1 MARRTRMFMT
11 FPGIVVVCLLL
22 LGGSMETANE
32 VDPYKIL
39 GVTKSAS
46 QAEIKKVYKRLVREW
61 HPDKNKNEGAE
72 DMFIKI
78 TKSYEIL
85 FNEEK
90 RTNYDR
96 YGQTDDTQPYGHGHY
111 GHRHDHFYFDE
122 SFFHF
127 PFNNK
132 GNREFA
138 DSKYALHFNQY
149 VNDVVPDS
157 YKRPYL
163 IKITSDWCFSCI
175 HIEPVWK
182 EVVLELEALGVGIG
196 VVDVGYER
204 RLANH
209 LGAHR
214 TPSILGVI
222 NGKVTFFHYSVVKE
236 HLRQFVEDLLPQRLV
251 EKVTDRNDLQ
261 FLNSWHEQNKPHV
274 LLFDQVPVVPLLYK
288 LTAFAYK
295 DYVQFGYVDQGLSE
309 TANLLKQFNI
319 NTYAPTMLVFKEST
333 DKPADI
339 IQAKGMKKQIIDEFI
354 TNNKF
359 LLVPRLVN
367 QKLFDELCPVKQFHR
382 RRKYCVL
389 LITGDEESYT
399 IGNQAFL
406 SFASTNT
413 KEVVRFAY
421 VYQRLQQSLCDILL
435 KTKDSTPPPPPP
447 QVFILERRNAAG
459 KVLYMEVAGGWNGTD
474 EDKQRLLDELE
485 RLQKDPSI
493 LNYDAMLPELNNEFA
508 SMFLIRWIYTAYDY
522 LSEIL
527 DDILHNN
534 WREMM
539 PLLSLIFS
547 ALFILF
553 GTVVVQAFS
562 RPPKKNF
569 VEVTELTDITY
580 TSNLVKLRPGHMN
593 VVLVLTDTTKN
604 VLLSKFAKEVYSFTG
619 REMMPL
625 LSLIFSALFILFGT
639 VVVQAFSRPPKKNF
653 VEVTELTDITYT
665 SNLVKLR
672 PGHMNVVLVLTDT
685 TKNVLLSKFAKEVYS
700 FTGSLAL
707 HFSFLNVDKHSAWMG
722 TLLEFAQDAI
732 QIDTEEDDGARHK
745 IDYTGYVLALN
756 GHKKYLCLF
765 KPVYTG
771 EEGGSSEEEGP
782 GGATGGGKRSR
793 SRSRDDHPPRRST
806 PRSRSTATLQ
816 IHHKLDRLGLWM
828 ERLME
833 GTLPRYYIPAWPGL
847 DKITGPK

>member
-1 MARRTRMFMT
+1 MAGGRMSVQLA
-11 FPGIVVVCLLL
+11 VVVVLSVLLT
-22 LGGSMETANE
+22 GATHAGPEM
-32 VDPYKIL
+32 DPYKIL
-39 GVTKSAS
+39 GVTRTAS
-46 QAEIKKVYKRLVREW
+46 QAEIKKVYKRLAKEW
-61 HPDKNKNEGAE
+61 HPDKNKNPGAE

-85 FNEEK
+85 SNEDK
-90 RTNYDR
+90 RANYDR
-96 YGQTDDTQPYGHGHY
+96 YGQTDDTQPYGGSRH
-111 GHRHDHFYFDE
+111 GHRHDSFYFDE
-122 SFFHF
+122 SFFNF
-127 PFNNK
+127 PFNSKNH
-132 GNREFA
+132 RDFA
-138 DSKYALHFNQY
+138 DSKYILHFNQY

-182 EVVLELEALGVGIG
+182 EVVQEMETLGVGIG

-222 NGKVTFFHYSVVKE
+222 NGKVTFFHYAVAKE

-251 EKVTDRNDLQ
+251 ERVTDTNDLQ
-261 FLNSWHEQNKPHV
+261 FLNSWHELNKPHV

-295 DYVQFGYVDQGLSE
+295 DYLQFGYVDQGLSE
-309 TANLLKQFNI
+309 TANLQKQFNI
-319 NTYAPTMLVFKEST
+319 NTYAPTMLVFKENT
-333 DKPADI
+333 DNPADI
-339 IQAKGMKKQIIDEFI
+339 IQAKGMKKQIIDEFMS
-354 TNNKF
+354 NNKF

-389 LITGDEESYT
+389 LITGDEETFSF
-399 IGNQAFL
+399 GNQAFL
-406 SFASTNT
+406 SFASTNAR
-413 KEVVRFAY
+413 EVVRFAY
-421 VYQRLQQSLCDILL
+421 VYQRLQQPLCDILMQN
-435 KTKDSTPPPPPP
+435 KDSEQSPT
-447 QVFILERRNAAG
+447 QVVILERRNAAG
-459 KVLYMEVAGGWNGTD
+459 KALFKPVTAWNGSE
-474 EDKQRLLDELE
+474 EDKQRLLEELQ

-493 LNYDAMLPELNNEFA
+493 LIHDAMLPELNNEFA
-508 SMFLIRWIYTAYDY
+508 SMFVIRWIYASYDY
-522 LSEIL
+522 LSEVI

-553 GTVVVQAFS
+553 GTVVIQAFS

-580 TSNLVKLRPGHMN
+580 MSNLVKLRPGHMN
-593 VVLVLTDTTKN
+593 IVLVLTDASKN
-604 VLLSKFAKEVYSFTG
+604 
-619 REMMPL
+619 
-625 LSLIFSALFILFGT
+625 I
-639 VVVQAFSRPPKKNF
+639 
-653 VEVTELTDITYT
+653 
-665 SNLVKLR
+665 
-672 PGHMNVVLVLTDT
+672 
-685 TKNVLLSKFAKEVYS
+685 LLSKFAKEVYS
-700 FTGSLAL
+700 FTGSLTL
-707 HFSFLNVDKHSAWMG
+707 HFSFLNIDKHSQWMN
-722 TLLEFAQDAI
+722 TLLEYAQDAT
-732 QIDTEEDDGARHK
+732 QIDADEDDGGNHK
-745 IDYTGYVLALN
+745 MDYTGYVLALN

-771 EEGGSSEEEGP
+771 EDLEGKSSEDEGSTS
-782 GGATGGGKRSR
+782 GNRSR
-793 SRSRDDHPPRRST
+793 SSSRDDHPSRKSN
-806 PRSRSTATLQ
+806 RSRSISTLQ

-847 DKITGPK
+847 DKITPSK

>member
-1 MARRTRMFMT
+1 MAGSKMPLTL
-11 FPGIVVVCLLL
+11 GVVVVLSALLT
-22 LGGSMETANE
+22 GAIHAAPEM
-32 VDPYKIL
+32 DPYKIL
-39 GVTKSAS
+39 GVTRTAS
-46 QAEIKKVYKRLVREW
+46 QAEIKKVYKRLAKEW
-61 HPDKNKNEGAE
+61 HPDKNKNPGAE

-85 FNEEK
+85 SSEDK
-90 RTNYDR
+90 RANYDR
-96 YGQTDDTQPYGHGHY
+96 YGQTDDTQPYGGGHY
-111 GHRHDHFYFDE
+111 GQRHDSFYFDE
-122 SFFHF
+122 TFFNF
-127 PFNNK
+127 PFNSKNH
-132 GNREFA
+132 RDFA
-138 DSKYALHFNQY
+138 DSKYTLHFNQY
-149 VNDVVPDS
+149 VKDVVPDS

-182 EVVLELEALGVGIG
+182 EVVQEMENLGVGIG

-222 NGKVTFFHYSVVKE
+222 NGKVTFFHYAVAKQ
-236 HLRQFVEDLLPQRLV
+236 HLKQFVEDLLPQRLV
-251 EKVTDRNDLQ
+251 ERVTDKNDLQ
-261 FLNSWHEQNKPHV
+261 FLNSWHELNKPHV

-295 DYVQFGYVDQGLSE
+295 DYLQFGYVDQGLSE
-309 TANLLKQFNI
+309 TANLQKQFNI
-319 NTYAPTMLVFKEST
+319 NTYAPTMLVFKENI

-354 TNNKF
+354 SNNKF
-359 LLVPRLVN
+359 LLAPRLVN

-389 LITGDEESYT
+389 LITSYEET
-399 IGNQAFL
+399 FTFGNQEFL

-421 VYQRLQQSLCDILL
+421 VYQQLQQPLCDVL
-435 KTKDSTPPPPPP
+435 TQNKDSAQSQP
-447 QVFILERRNAAG
+447 QVVILERRNAAG
-459 KVLYMEVAGGWNGTD
+459 KALFKPVTAWNGS
-474 EDKQRLLDELE
+474 EEEKQHLLEELE

-493 LNYDAMLPELNNEFA
+493 LIHDAMLPELNNEFA
-508 SMFLIRWIYTAYDY
+508 SMFVIRWIYASYDY
-522 LSEIL
+522 LSEVI

-553 GTVVVQAFS
+553 GTVVIQAFS
-562 RPPKKNF
+562 DSSEEKQTKQKAKDGTKTENGSPGAGTSRQESIRPPKKNF

-580 TSNLVKLRPGHMN
+580 MSNLVKLRPGHMN
-593 VVLVLTDTTKN
+593 IVLVLTDASKN
-604 VLLSKFAKEVYSFTG
+604 
-619 REMMPL
+619 
-625 LSLIFSALFILFGT
+625 I
-639 VVVQAFSRPPKKNF
+639 
-653 VEVTELTDITYT
+653 
-665 SNLVKLR
+665 
-672 PGHMNVVLVLTDT
+672 
-685 TKNVLLSKFAKEVYS
+685 LLSKFAKEVYS
-700 FTGSLAL
+700 FTGSQTL
-707 HFSFLNVDKHSAWMG
+707 HFSFLNIDKHGEWMN
-722 TLLEFAQDAI
+722 TLLEYTHDSMQMDA
-732 QIDTEEDDGARHK
+732 DEDNGGNHK

-756 GHKKYLCLF
+756 GHKKYFCLF

-771 EEGGSSEEEGP
+771 EDLDSKSSEDEGGVLAGRLRSSSREDHP
-782 GGATGGGKRSR
+782 QRKPNRSR
-793 SRSRDDHPPRRST
+793 SIS
-806 PRSRSTATLQ
+806 TLQ

-847 DKITGPK
+847 DKITPSK

>member
-1 MARRTRMFMT
+1 V
-11 FPGIVVVCLLL
+11 GLV
-22 LGGSMETANE
+22 ETANE

-46 QAEIKKVYKRLVREW
+46 QTEIKK
-61 HPDKNKNEGAE
+61 
-72 DMFIKI
+72 
-78 TKSYEIL
+78 IL
-85 FNEEK
+85 SNEEK
-90 RTNYDR
+90 RANYDR

-111 GHRHDHFYFDE
+111 GHGHDQFYFDE

-127 PFNNK
+127 PFSNK
-132 GNREFA
+132 GSQEFA

-157 YKRPYL
+157 FKRPYL

-222 NGKVTFFHYSVVKE
+222 NGKVTFFHYAVVKE

-288 LTAFAYK
+288 LTAFTYK

-354 TNNKF
+354 LNNKF

-389 LITGDEESYT
+389 LITGDEESHT

-413 KEVVRFAY
+413 KEVV
-421 VYQRLQQSLCDILL
+421 
-435 KTKDSTPPPPPP
+435 
-447 QVFILERRNAAG
+447 FILERRNAAG
-459 KVLYMEVAGGWNGTD
+459 KVLYKEVAGGWNGTD
-474 EDKQRLLDELE
+474 KNKQGLLDELE

-522 LSEIL
+522 LTEII

-593 VVLVLTDTTKN
+593 VVLVLTDASKN

-619 REMMPL
+619 
-625 LSLIFSALFILFGT
+625 
-639 VVVQAFSRPPKKNF
+639 
-653 VEVTELTDITYT
+653 
-665 SNLVKLR
+665 
-672 PGHMNVVLVLTDT
+672 
-685 TKNVLLSKFAKEVYS
+685 
-700 FTGSLAL
+700 
-707 HFSFLNVDKHSAWMG
+707 AWME
-722 TLLEFAQDAI
+722 TLLEFAQDAM
-732 QIDTEEDDGARHK
+732 QIDADEDDGARHK

-765 KPVYTG
+765 RPVYTG

-782 GGATGGGKRSR
+782 RGATGGGRKSR
-793 SRSRDDHPPRRST
+793 SGSREDNPPRRST

-828 ERLME
+828 ERLIE
-833 GTLPRYYIPAWPGL
+833 GTLPRYYIPGWPGL
-847 DKITGPK
+847 DKITAPK

>member
-1 MARRTRMFMT
+1 MPTARMT
-11 FPGIVVVCLLL
+11 IMLAGTVIVCILLV
-22 LGGSMETANE
+22 GSVESAPE
-32 VDPYKIL
+32 ADPYKIL
-39 GVTKSAS
+39 GVTRTAS
-46 QAEIKKVYKRLVREW
+46 QAEIKKVYKRLAKEW
-61 HPDKNKNEGAE
+61 HPDKNKNPDAE

-85 FNEEK
+85 SNEEK
-90 RTNYDR
+90 RANYDR

-111 GHRHDHFYFDE
+111 GNRPDHFYFDE
-122 SFFHF
+122 NFFNF
-127 PFNNK
+127 PFNK
-132 GNREFA
+132 GSRDFA

-149 VNDVVPDS
+149 VNDVVPNS
-157 YKRPYL
+157 YQRPYL

-182 EVVLELEALGVGIG
+182 EVVQELETLGVGIG

-214 TPSILGVI
+214 TPSILGLI
-222 NGKVTFFHYSVVKE
+222 NGKVTFFHYAVAKE

-261 FLNSWHEQNKPHV
+261 FLNSWHELNKPHV

-295 DYVQFGYVDQGLSE
+295 DYMQFGYVDQGLSE

-319 NTYAPTMLVFKEST
+319 NTYAPTILVFKEST

-339 IQAKGMKKQIIDEFI
+339 IQAKGMKKQIIDEFMS
-354 TNNKF
+354 NNKF

-389 LITGDEESYT
+389 LITGEEESFAA
-399 IGNQAFL
+399 GHQAFL
-406 SFASTNT
+406 SFASTNNR
-413 KEVVRFAY
+413 EVVRFAY
-421 VYQRLQQSLCDILL
+421 VYQQLQQPLCDILL
-435 KTKDSTPPPPPP
+435 KKEGTPPP
-447 QVFILERRNAAG
+447 QVLILERRNAAG
-459 KVLYMEVAGGWNGTD
+459 KVLYKPVTGGWNGSE

-508 SMFLIRWIYTAYDY
+508 SMFLIRWIYASYDY
-522 LSEIL
+522 LSEII

-553 GTVVVQAFS
+553 GTVVIQAFS
-562 RPPKKNF
+562 DSSEDKPKMKEATKSENGSPGSNSTSSRLPKKNF

-580 TSNLVKLRPGHMN
+580 TSNLVKLRPGHIN
-593 VVLVLTDTTKN
+593 VVLVLTDATKN
-604 VLLSKFAKEVYSFTG
+604 
-619 REMMPL
+619 
-625 LSLIFSALFILFGT
+625 I
-639 VVVQAFSRPPKKNF
+639 
-653 VEVTELTDITYT
+653 
-665 SNLVKLR
+665 
-672 PGHMNVVLVLTDT
+672 
-685 TKNVLLSKFAKEVYS
+685 LLSKFAKEVYS
-700 FTGSLAL
+700 FTGSLTL
-707 HFSFLNVDKHSAWMG
+707 HFSFLNVDKHSEWMA
-722 TLLEFAQDAI
+722 TLLEYAQDTM
-732 QIDTEEDDGARHK
+732 QIDEDEDDSASHK
-745 IDYTGYVLALN
+745 VDYTGYVLALN

-771 EEGGSSEEEGP
+771 EDLDGKSSEDEGGS
-782 GGATGGGKRSR
+782 TGRRSR
-793 SRSRDDHPPRRST
+793 PGSREDHPPRRSVA
-806 PRSRSTATLQ
+806 RSRSTSTLQ

-847 DKITGPK
+847 DKITANK

>member
-1 MARRTRMFMT
+1 ML
-11 FPGIVVVCLLL
+11 VVCLLL
-22 LGGSMETANE
+22 LVGLVETANE
-32 VDPYKIL
+32 VDPYNIL

-46 QAEIKKVYKRLVREW
+46 QTEIKKVYKRLAREW

-85 FNEEK
+85 SNEEK
-90 RTNYDR
+90 RANYDR

-111 GHRHDHFYFDE
+111 GHGHDQFYFDK

-127 PFNNK
+127 PFSNK
-132 GNREFA
+132 GSQEFV

-157 YKRPYL
+157 FKRPYL

-222 NGKVTFFHYSVVKE
+222 NGKVTFFHYAVVKE

-339 IQAKGMKKQIIDEFI
+339 IQAKGMKKRIIDEFI
-354 TNNKF
+354 LNNKF

-406 SFASTNT
+406 SFAYTNT
-413 KEVVRFAY
+413 QEVVRFAY
-421 VYQRLQQSLCDILL
+421 VYQRLQHPLCDTLL
-435 KTKDSTPPPPPP
+435 KTKDSTPPP

-459 KVLYMEVAGGWNGTD
+459 KVLYKEVAGGWNGTD
-474 EDKQRLLDELE
+474 KNKQHLLDELQ

-493 LNYDAMLPELNNEFA
+493 LNQDAMLPELNNEFA

-522 LSEIL
+522 LTEII

-534 WREMM
+534 WHGEPVILRLKRITLGETACSD
-539 PLLSLIFS
+539 LSH
-547 ALFILF
+547 
-553 GTVVVQAFS
+553 
-562 RPPKKNF
+562 PPKKNF

-593 VVLVLTDTTKN
+593 VVLVLTDA
-604 VLLSKFAKEVYSFTG
+604 S
-619 REMMPL
+619 
-625 LSLIFSALFILFGT
+625 
-639 VVVQAFSRPPKKNF
+639 
-653 VEVTELTDITYT
+653 
-665 SNLVKLR
+665 
-672 PGHMNVVLVLTDT
+672 
-685 TKNVLLSKFAKEVYS
+685 KNVLLSKFAKEVYS
-700 FTGSLAL
+700 FTGSLTL
-707 HFSFLNVDKHSAWMG
+707 HFSFLNVDKHSAWME

-732 QIDTEEDDGARHK
+732 QIDTGEDDGARHK
-745 IDYTGYVLALN
+745 IDYTGYILALN

-765 KPVYTG
+765 RPVYTG
-771 EEGGSSEEEGP
+771 EEGP
-782 GGATGGGKRSR
+782 GGATGGGRRSGCR
-793 SRSRDDHPPRRST
+793 EDHPPRRST

-847 DKITGPK
+847 AKITAPK